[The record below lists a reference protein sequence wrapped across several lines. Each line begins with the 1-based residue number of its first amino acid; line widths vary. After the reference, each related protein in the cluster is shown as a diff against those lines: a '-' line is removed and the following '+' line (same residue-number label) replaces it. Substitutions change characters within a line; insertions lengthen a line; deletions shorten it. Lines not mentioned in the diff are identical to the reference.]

1 MKKMMIFAVM
11 MSMLL
16 VPAQM
21 MAKNNNRDFA
31 KPRVE
36 NRVKKNDKKA
46 PKVKFDNARPG
57 KPDNKKFN
65 NRDKG
70 RKPMPPVAR
79 RPRRPMPRPVAVP
92 PPPPVHHH
100 HHHHHN
106 HCCDNGAI
114 EAAAT
119 IIGIAT
125 LISAIA
131 D

>member
-16 VPAQM
+16 MPAQM

-36 NRVKKNDKKA
+36 NRVRKNEKKGAKM
-46 PKVKFDNARPG
+46 KFDNARHGKPG
-57 KPDNKKFN
+57 KHKFN
-65 NRDKG
+65 KREKE
-70 RKPMPPVAR
+70 RRPMPPVAR
-79 RPRRPMPRPVAVP
+79 RHRRPMPRPLP
-92 PPPPVHHH
+92 PPPPPRYHHH
-100 HHHHHN
+100 HHHH
-106 HCCDNGAI
+106 CDNGAA
-114 EAAAT
+114 ETAAT
-119 IIGIAT
+119 IIGLAA

>member
-11 MSMLL
+11 MSMMLM
-16 VPAQM
+16 PAQM
-21 MAKNNNRDFA
+21 MAKNNNREFA

-36 NRVKKNDKKA
+36 NRVKRNEQKA
-46 PKVKFDNARPG
+46 PKMKFDNARPS
-57 KPDNKKFN
+57 KPDKKFN

-79 RPRRPMPRPVAVP
+79 RPRRPMPRPVPVP

-100 HHHHHN
+100 HHNHHY
-106 HCCDNGAI
+106 CDNGAV
-114 EAAAT
+114 ETAAT
-119 IIGIAT
+119 IIGIAA

>member
-16 VPAQM
+16 MPAQM

-36 NRVKKNDKKA
+36 NRVRKNEKKGAKM
-46 PKVKFDNARPG
+46 KFDNAHHGKPG
-57 KPDNKKFN
+57 KQKFN
-65 NRDKG
+65 KREKE
-70 RKPMPPVAR
+70 RRPMPPVAR
-79 RPRRPMPRPVAVP
+79 RHRRPMPRPLP
-92 PPPPVHHH
+92 PPPPPRYHHH
-100 HHHHHN
+100 HHHH
-106 HCCDNGAI
+106 CDNGAA
-114 EAAAT
+114 ETAAT
-119 IIGIAT
+119 IIGLAA

>member
-1 MKKMMIFAVM
+1 MMIFAVM

-21 MAKNNNRDFA
+21 MAKNNNKDFA

-36 NRVKKNDKKA
+36 NRVKRNDKKA
-46 PKVKFDNARPG
+46 PKVKFDKR
-57 KPDNKKFN
+57 F
-65 NRDKG
+65 DKRYKD

-79 RPRRPMPRPVAVP
+79 RPRRPMPRPVPVP
-92 PPPPVHHH
+92 PPPPAHHH

-106 HCCDNGAI
+106 HCCDNGAA
-114 EAAAT
+114 ETAAT
-119 IIGIAT
+119 IIGLAA